1 MSSLGNSATL
11 WEIEQ
16 REFAMRY
23 EERLL
28 RRQEVEVKTGLT
40 RSTIYRLMRAGE
52 FPEPLKLGPRAVRWR
67 ATEIE
72 SWIAERPRATGETK
86 PVA

>member
-1 MSSLGNSATL
+1 
-11 WEIEQ
+11 
-16 REFAMRY
+16 MRY

-28 RRQEVEVKTGLT
+28 RRPEVECQTGLT